1 MLECVSNHVGSGRTT
16 SEQPTVASGS
26 SPAVPWRILLVDDD
40 EWTRQMLRDILE
52 SYPDIKVVGEA
63 SDGREAVMMATMHR
77 PDLVIMDIALPHV
90 NGIDATRNIKK
101 ALPHT
106 LVIGMSGNYTPQV
119 YSAMRTAGAVSFM
132 CKEQV
137 LAIHDT
143 IINALSMWGRD
154 ETCS

>member
-1 MLECVSNHVGSGRTT
+1 
-16 SEQPTVASGS
+16 
-26 SPAVPWRILLVDDD
+26 VDDD
-40 EWTRQMLRDILE
+40 EWTRQMVRDILE

-63 SDGREAVMMATMHR
+63 ADGREAVFMATTHR
-77 PDLVIMDIALPHV
+77 PDLIIMDIALPYL
-90 NGIDATRNIKK
+90 NGIEATRNIKK
-101 ALPHT
+101 ALPRT
-106 LVIGMSGNYTPQV
+106 TVVGMSGNYTPQV

-154 ETCS
+154 YTS

>member
-1 MLECVSNHVGSGRTT
+1 MLECVTNHAGSGTTT
-16 SEQPTVASGS
+16 SNRSIAASDS

-40 EWTRQMLRDILE
+40 EWTRQMFRDILE
-52 SYPDIKVVGEA
+52 SYSDIKVVGEA
-63 SDGREAVMMATMHR
+63 ADGREAVMMATLHR

-101 ALPHT
+101 ALPRT
-106 LVIGMSGNYTPQV
+106 LVIGMSGNYSPQV

>member
-1 MLECVSNHVGSGRTT
+1 MLMCLSHHAGSEGTSCSHPSPRTD
-16 SEQPTVASGS
+16 S

-40 EWTRQMLRDILE
+40 EWTRQMVRDILE
-52 SYPDIKVVGEA
+52 SYPDIKVIGEA
-63 SDGREAVMMATMHR
+63 ADGREAVSMATAHR
-77 PDLVIMDIALPHV
+77 PDLVIMDIALPYV
-90 NGIDATRNIKK
+90 NGIEATRNIKK
-101 ALPHT
+101 VLPHT
-106 LVIGMSGNYTPQV
+106 TVVGMPGNYTPQV

-154 ETCS
+154 YTS